1 MRDTGAFIE
10 DSGTAK
16 KCRRAIKH
24 ENFLQHWLQQTPG
37 IRKSKEK
44 KKDDLSLAISE
55 KIKSKKRKYI
65 LLLFL
70 SLIVFVS

>member
-1 MRDTGAFIE
+1 MAFIE
-10 DSGTAK
+10 DSAPQKIPGKQLSTKVFCGTGFYK
-16 KCRRAIKH
+16 R
-24 ENFLQHWLQQTPG
+24 Q
-37 IRKSKEK
+37 EK
-44 KKDDLSLAISE
+44 KKDYLSLAIGE